1 VSAPVSPMNATDSTA
16 TPPAAATAAP
26 VRAQHTRTASGV
38 ESLQGTKIDEEPAI
52 AKESPVRL

>member
-1 VSAPVSPMNATDSTA
+1 MNATDSTA

-52 AKESPVRL
+52 AKESPVRLLR